1 MCCGGRPLFIIAD
14 CTGSFFSGKLGDTYH
29 APTIVALGLIGS
41 SLCVFALAA
50 GVWGDIVDYSYGTYY
65 AFFMGVWLVHGM
77 FQSTGGPVGTA
88 IMG

>member
-1 MCCGGRPLFIIAD
+1 M
-14 CTGSFFSGKLGDTYH
+14 
-29 APTIVALGLIGS
+29 
-41 SLCVFALAA
+41 FALAA